1 MFVYVYADVSR
12 TPLASYHLILILI
25 VLHLSR
31 QNNRHLRDFND
42 FPWTK
47 KTAAEKKSKGILWNA
62 NIERDIG
69 RKDRLHL
76 QSSMTEE
83 DNKKGFIQIVR
94 FILFVVEL
102 DRLQKNVDDSH
113 KWQEWRDLNTGLIL
127 TIREEGEQEC
137 LTRRRTRG
145 KGRIYNSNEIEI
157 ILWLQAYVCRYACE
171 PSVWIITILNKIS
184 DEKTSICQ
192 ERLVRNSP

>member
-1 MFVYVYADVSR
+1 MFVYIYADVSR

-25 VLHLSR
+25 VSHLSR

-47 KTAAEKKSKGILWNA
+47 KKQQRKKSKRILWNA
-62 NIERDIG
+62 NIERDIE
-69 RKDRLHL
+69 RKDRLPL

-113 KWQEWRDLNTGLIL
+113 KWQEWRDLNTGPVL
-127 TIREEGEQEC
+127 TISEEGEQEC

-145 KGRIYNSNEIEI
+145 ERKNIQFKRNWNYTMAPG
-157 ILWLQAYVCRYACE
+157 VCM
-171 PSVWIITILNKIS
+171 
-184 DEKTSICQ
+184 
-192 ERLVRNSP
+192 